1 MKRIINIGLLLS
13 RGGMYAALSGAS
25 RNGVLTGVAE
35 VNADPD
41 LDLSFHLVERD
52 PDGRLDRY
60 APLCREILRGSQ
72 ARHIFGCITSA
83 SRKEVIP
90 ELERFD
96 GVLWY
101 PVPYEGF
108 EASERVA
115 YMHSCPNQH
124 LLPLLDWALPAL
136 GSRAYLIGSNYIW
149 GWEMA
154 QIAREKITAAGGQV
168 LADRYLPL
176 GDTELDHII
185 NDIRTLRPSFIL
197 NSLVGDSAYAFLER
211 LAQLKQEQG
220 ATDGMTVLSCNFT
233 ECEIDAAGDAA
244 EGLISAGP
252 WFEPDGGLGGSF
264 QEMARQSVHELAWLL
279 NGRPGA
285 EELSLAELLHSAVRG
300 RRKTRLDPVHL
311 HASQPTIIA
320 QLKDRRFHQ
329 IKTLP
334 EMRADPYLT
343 QRSQPAR
350 PGSRLQVVS

>member
-1 MKRIINIGLLLS
+1 MKRFVDIGVLLS
-13 RGGMYAALSGAS
+13 RSGMYAALSRAS
-25 RNGVLTGVAE
+25 RDGVLRGVEE
-35 VNADPD
+35 VNANPNIDV
-41 LDLSFHLVERD
+41 SFRVTERD

-136 GSRAYLIGSNYIW
+136 GTRTYLVGSNYIW

-154 QIAREKITAAGGQV
+154 QIAREKIAAAGGQV
-168 LADRYLPL
+168 LGDRYLPL
-176 GDTELDHII
+176 GETELDHII
-185 NDIRTLRPSFIL
+185 SDIRTLKPCFIL

-211 LAQLKQEQG
+211 LALLKQEPG
-220 ATDGMTVLSCNFT
+220 MGDGLTVLSCNFT

-244 EGLISAGP
+244 DGLISAGP
-252 WFEPDGGLGGSF
+252 WFEPDGRFGGSF
-264 QEMARQSVHELAWLL
+264 QEMARQSVHELAFLL
-279 NGRPGA
+279 QGRPGA
-285 EELSLAELLHSAVRG
+285 EELPLAELLHSALREG
-300 RRKTRLDPVHL
+300 RKTRLDPVHL
-311 HASQPTIIA
+311 HARQPTIIA
-320 QLKDRRFHQ
+320 RLENRRFHE
-329 IKTLP
+329 IKKLP
-334 EMRADPYLT
+334 ETRADPYLT
-343 QRSQPAR
+343 QRSHPAKT
-350 PGSRLQVVS
+350 GSRLQVVS